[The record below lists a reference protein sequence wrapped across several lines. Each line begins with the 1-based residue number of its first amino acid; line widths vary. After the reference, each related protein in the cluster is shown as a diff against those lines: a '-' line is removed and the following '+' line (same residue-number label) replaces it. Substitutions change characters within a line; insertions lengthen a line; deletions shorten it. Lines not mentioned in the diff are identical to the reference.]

1 MGASVVA
8 YWPELTDE
16 QAHSMPG
23 FRNDDRAWG
32 NWMAEREDNAPVL
45 DAVKRLKAE
54 AILTVK
60 TDGWEDDDVNW
71 VTPDELR
78 EAAERLR
85 VAVQTASPEAATVL
99 CSYRQN
105 ANLADP
111 VEDEFIRDL
120 EDIIGL
126 AEWAQS
132 LGASRMT
139 LEVNW

>member
-1 MGASVVA
+1 M
-8 YWPELTDE
+8 
-16 QAHSMPG
+16 
-23 FRNDDRAWG
+23 
-32 NWMAEREDNAPVL
+32 
-45 DAVKRLKAE
+45 
-54 AILTVK
+54 
-60 TDGWEDDDVNW
+60 
-71 VTPDELR
+71 TPDELR

-99 CSYRQN
+99 RSYRQN